1 MSSELATRQLT
12 DKQAEFVRFHCQGMN
27 ATQAAVASGY
37 PEASAAQRGYE
48 LLHTPHVLAAIHT
61 ATRRRLV
68 SDAPNSV
75 RVLQFLRDNA
85 ESEKVRAEAARTL
98 LDRAG
103 LIAPRAA
110 APDGKA
116 NLTLHELSLDELRD
130 LANKLQSEM
139 ASRPRD
145 AKVVSAPL
153 VPVHDEQGTDALA
166 QPQAAGFV
174 ASELGSIA

>member
-1 MSSELATRQLT
+1 MASELATRQLT
-12 DKQAEFVRFHCQGMN
+12 DKQAEFVRFHAQGMN

-61 ATRRRLV
+61 AARRRLV
-68 SDAPNSV
+68 SDAPNSI
-75 RVLQFLRDNA
+75 RVLEFLRDNA

-110 APDGKA
+110 APDSKG

-130 LANKLQSEM
+130 LANKLQTEM
-139 ASRPRD
+139 ATRPGD
-145 AKVVSAPL
+145 AKVVNAQSARAHEEQVMDPL
-153 VPVHDEQGTDALA
+153 AR
-166 QPQAAGFV
+166 PQAAGFL
-174 ASELGSIA
+174 ASEMGSIV